1 MKSLFNIFFITF
13 LTLNGL
19 TTLSAQ
25 IQMNFTAQFFPQQV
39 DKIYLHSGAS
49 VRYVTTNSEVV
60 TIAINV
66 KTNTRK
72 YRVIDHLVEN
82 GRYNMQTKA
91 AGDIMNLYVP
101 NLEKSI
107 RINNKPLKEIITYTI
122 YVPKGMKVGKYKN
135 KNNSLM
141 ESDLLAAK

>member
-39 DKIYLHSGAS
+39 DKIYLHTDAP

-60 TIAINV
+60 TIDINV
-66 KTNTRK
+66 ATNTRK
-72 YRVIDHLVEN
+72 YRVVDHLVAN
-82 GRYNMQTKA
+82 GRYDMQAKA
-91 AGDIMNLYVP
+91 TGEIMNLYVP

-107 RINNKPLKEIITYTI
+107 RINNKPLKEMITYTI
-122 YVPKGMKVGKYKN
+122 YIPKGMKVGKYKN
-135 KNNSLM
+135 NNLM
-141 ESDLLAAK
+141 ADGLFAAK